1 MNLNEAI
8 DLLKKNKYLVEL
20 TALPKIYNDEYGI
33 YAKMTKKGR
42 KKRNAKNTYKD
53 DQRYN
58 DHEGTLW
65 LDVKQKDRFTLSL
78 ATISGLI
85 DSGKIDCFND
95 GIENY
100 PGGGDFSDMYDIFNL
115 DDIEDGSDLLDKLY
129 YFPSLNEFID
139 EVCGFLEDNM
149 GKKHLRVYRGL
160 ELDSYKL
167 AQIYKKDKYVFQS
180 PIRLVQYLDNTTK
193 EFNSFSVNGE
203 VAINFTDGA
212 DNYVVFSGEIDNND
226 VNWAFTAYLMGRH
239 GTIAEAELNLN
250 NLKHLKNIK
259 INDICIT
266 DNTKKEAK
274 LYAKHPRLNH
284 VEKLTTKADYFL
296 IGSNS
301 FKGYYI
307 VNSDCKKILNKPV
320 KKTYNDGTVARGY
333 IIVNYTDDTF
343 CLISHKTGKI
353 LFKNG
358 CDEILRVREKNIYVK
373 NGDSYYTFDENEHL
387 LYKTSV
393 FIELENESFTYDG
406 DKVEMVRVYPSAM
419 IEHHK
424 LKTGGPLY
432 NAMFKDGKF
441 MFPKCFVLYDE
452 LEEAIQG
459 KFKEIVKKY
468 L

>member
-20 TALPKIYNDEYGI
+20 TALPKIYTDEYGI

-42 KKRNAKNTYKD
+42 EKRNAKNTYKD
-53 DQRYN
+53 DERYN

-78 ATISGLI
+78 AIISGLI

-100 PGGGDFSDMYDIFNL
+100 PGGDELYMEDIFNL
-115 DDIEDGSDLLDKLY
+115 DDIEDGDQLLDELS

-160 ELDSYKL
+160 ELDVHKL
-167 AQIYKKDKYVFQS
+167 AQIYKKDKYIFQS
-180 PIRLVQYLDNTTK
+180 PTRLVQYLDNTTK

-203 VAINFTDGA
+203 IALNFTDGA

-239 GTIAEAELNLN
+239 GTTAEAELNLN

-259 INDICIT
+259 INDLNIT
-266 DNTKKEAK
+266 DNAKKEAK
-274 LYAKHPRLNH
+274 LYVKYPNLIH
-284 VEKLTTKADYFL
+284 VEKLPNAADYFL
-296 IGSNS
+296 IRSNDS
-301 FKGYYI
+301 PNYI
-307 VNSDCKKILNKPV
+307 LVNDDCKKILDKPI
-320 KKTYNDGTVARGY
+320 KKVGLDGAVARGY
-333 IIVNYTDDTF
+333 IIVTFTDDTF
-343 CLISHKTGKI
+343 CLIARTTGKI

-373 NGDSYYTFDENEHL
+373 NGDFYYTFDENEHL

-406 DKVEMVRVYPSAM
+406 DKVEMVRVFPSAM

-452 LEEAIQG
+452 LEDAIQD

>member
-20 TALPKIYNDEYGI
+20 TALPKIYTDEYGI

-42 KKRNAKNTYKD
+42 EKRNAKNTYKD
-53 DQRYN
+53 DERYN

-78 ATISGLI
+78 AIISGLI

-95 GIENY
+95 GLENY

-139 EVCGFLEDNM
+139 EVCGFLEDKM
-149 GKKHLRVYRGL
+149 DKKHLRVYRGL
-160 ELDSYKL
+160 ELDVHKL
-167 AQIYKKDKYVFQS
+167 AQIYKKDKYIFQS
-180 PIRLVQYLDNTTK
+180 PTRLVQYLDNTTK

-203 VAINFTDGA
+203 IAINFTDGA

-259 INDICIT
+259 INDLNIT
-266 DNTKKEAK
+266 DSAKKEAK
-274 LYAKHPRLNH
+274 LYVKYPDLIH
-284 VEKLTTKADYFL
+284 VEKLPTNAADYFL
-296 IGSNS
+296 IRSNDS
-301 FKGYYI
+301 PNYI
-307 VNSDCKKILNKPV
+307 LVNDDCKKILDKPI
-320 KKTYNDGTVARGY
+320 KKVGLDGAIARGY
-333 IIVNYTDDTF
+333 IIVTFADDTF
-343 CLISHKTGKI
+343 CLISRTTGKI

-393 FIELENESFTYDG
+393 FIELENESFNYDG

-419 IEHHK
+419 IEHHR
-424 LKTGGPLY
+424 LKTSGPLY
-432 NAMFKDGKF
+432 NAMFEDGTF

-452 LEEAIQG
+452 LEDAIQE
-459 KFKEIVKKY
+459 KFKKFVKK
-468 L
+468 

>member
-20 TALPKIYNDEYGI
+20 TALPKIYTDEYGI

-42 KKRNAKNTYKD
+42 EKRNAKNTYKD

-78 ATISGLI
+78 AIISGLI

-95 GIENY
+95 GIEHY
-100 PGGGDFSDMYDIFNL
+100 PGGDELYMEDIFDL
-115 DDIEDGSDLLDKLY
+115 DNIEDGAQLLDELS

-180 PIRLVQYLDNTTK
+180 PVRLVQYLDNTTK

-203 VAINFTDGA
+203 IALNFTDGA
-212 DNYVVFSGEIDNND
+212 DNYIVFSGEIDNND
-226 VNWAFTAYLMGRH
+226 VNWAFSAYLMGRH

-250 NLKHLKNIK
+250 NLKHLKNIR
-259 INDICIT
+259 INDLNIT
-266 DNTKKEAK
+266 DNAKKEAK
-274 LYAKHPRLNH
+274 IFAKHPDLIH
-284 VEKLTTKADYFL
+284 VETLPTSDAEYFL
-296 IGSNS
+296 IGSNN
-301 FKGYYI
+301 FKGYFL
-307 VNSDCKKILNKPV
+307 VDSDCKKILDKPI
-320 KKTYNDGTVARGY
+320 KKAILDATVRGY
-333 IIVNYTDDTF
+333 ILVTFDNDKF
-343 CLISHKTGKI
+343 CLISRSTGKI

-358 CDEILRVREKNIYVK
+358 CDEILRVYEKKIYVK

-387 LYKTSV
+387 LYKTPV

-406 DKVEMVRVYPSAM
+406 DKVEMVRVYPSAR
-419 IEHHK
+419 IEQHK

-441 MFPKCFVLYDE
+441 MFPKSFAIYDE
-452 LEEAIQG
+452 LENAIQE

>member
-20 TALPKIYNDEYGI
+20 TALPKIYTDEYGI

-42 KKRNAKNTYKD
+42 EKRNAKNTYKD
-53 DQRYN
+53 DERYN

-78 ATISGLI
+78 AIISGLI

-95 GIENY
+95 GIEHY
-100 PGGGDFSDMYDIFNL
+100 PGGDELYIEDIFNL
-115 DDIEDGSDLLDKLY
+115 DDIEDGADLLDKLY

-203 VAINFTDGA
+203 IAINFTDGT
-212 DNYVVFSGEIDNND
+212 DNYIVFSGEIDNND

-250 NLKHLKNIK
+250 NIKHLKNIK
-259 INDICIT
+259 INDLNIT
-266 DNTKKEAK
+266 DRAKKEAK
-274 LYAKHPRLNH
+274 LYVKRPDLIH
-284 VEKLTTKADYFL
+284 VEKLLTNAADYFL
-296 IGSNS
+296 IRSNDS
-301 FKGYYI
+301 PNYI
-307 VNSDCKKILNKPV
+307 LVDNDCKKILDKPV
-320 KKTYNDGTVARGY
+320 KKIELDGTRAGGY
-333 IIVNYTDDTF
+333 IIVMFEDETF
-343 CLISHKTGKI
+343 CLISRTTGKI

-358 CDEILRVREKNIYVK
+358 CDEILRVYEKKIYVK
-373 NGDSYYTFDENEHL
+373 NGSSYYTFDENEHL
-387 LYKTSV
+387 LYKTPV
-393 FIELENESFTYDG
+393 FIELENESFNYDG
-406 DKVEMVRVYPSAM
+406 KKVEMVRVYPSAM
-419 IEHHK
+419 IQHHK
-424 LKTGGPLY
+424 VKTGGPLY
-432 NAMFKDGKF
+432 NAMFEDGTF

-452 LEEAIQG
+452 LEDAIQEEFK
-459 KFKEIVKKY
+459 KFVKK
-468 L
+468 